1 MINYIKKLFIVVFVL
16 FGLKSVYSQ
25 NLLTISGKV
34 IDENKK
40 PLPYVNVYLL
50 KTTDGAMTNEEGEFI
65 FKTNITGKAT
75 LVASMVG
82 YKKSEAELD
91 FSKNKNFTN
100 LKITLRPES
109 VKLKEAIVMGSSFG
123 SEKGKGVV
131 IKAMDIMT
139 TPGGAADIFQSLKT
153 MPGLTQVSESAQL
166 YVRGGDPTETVTL
179 IDQAPV
185 YHPYTLESS
194 YGGLF
199 SNLNTAAVKSIYFSS
214 GGFSAKYGNVLSGV
228 LDIETKNLPFTR
240 SFNLGISMAAA
251 SLSGEIP
258 LVEDKFGFR
267 FYAQQS
273 YTRPIMWL
281 NGALDAFTTT
291 PVSKNL
297 NTSLIYKY
305 SKTGRLKLFGLFA
318 DDKQGV
324 NVDRAEYTG
333 TFNGN
338 SKNNF
343 VNLQQTDIIFSD
355 IIMKNSISFNAYKNI
370 WKLGILDLTKQDD
383 VFQIRTDLEKIVS
396 SKLKV
401 SAGAEYEKRIQQFL
415 GVIPKEKY
423 DIRENAPGTILNEKI
438 KRNRIGAYAEIRTA
452 DMLGIQHLFAIG
464 GVRTDYIPDF
474 NLITVDPRIGIG
486 YRFNNKSTFKL
497 GWGIFHQI
505 PDARLFGKS
514 DGNPDLKSM
523 KATHYVV
530 SYNYKINNSNSLR
543 VEGYYKDYENLPLED
558 NHVNYNNNGKGFAEG
573 IDVILK
579 GKLPFGLSGWISYG
593 FINTKRKWMS
603 DETLTNS
610 DFDITHNLS
619 IVAKYNFSAM
629 WQIGINFKYATGKP
643 FTPVVS
649 SVYRNE
655 QGIFEPVYGVN
666 NSERYPDY
674 KRLDFRITHLNQ
686 LFGRYF
692 AVFYVETLNILNFN
706 NLFGY
711 SYNKNYTRRKV
722 IKSYFGRRTI
732 VVGANISF

>member
-1 MINYIKKLFIVVFVL
+1 MLNIIKDIILVLLISNCVVAQ
-16 FGLKSVYSQ
+16 ST
-25 NLLTISGKV
+25 LTISGTV
-34 IDENKK
+34 TDDRQK
-40 PLPYVNVYLL
+40 PLPYVNVYLF
-50 KTTDGAMTNEEGEFI
+50 KTTDGAMTNEKGEFR
-65 FKTNITGKAT
+65 FKAKFIGNFR
-75 LVASMVG
+75 LVATMIG
-82 YKKSEAELD
+82 YKKYERELNLSQDIKLYKLEIVLKQKTIKLAEA
-91 FSKNKNFTN
+91 
-100 LKITLRPES
+100 
-109 VKLKEAIVMGSSFG
+109 VVMGSSFG

-240 SFNLGISMAAA
+240 NFNLGISMAAA
-251 SLSGEIP
+251 SLSASVP
-258 LVEDKFGFR
+258 VVEDKLGFR
-267 FYAQQS
+267 LYAQQS

-297 NTSLIYKY
+297 NASLIYEY
-305 SKTGRLKLFGLFA
+305 SKTGRLKLFGLLA

-338 SKNNF
+338 SKNNS

-370 WKLGILDLTKQDD
+370 WKLGILNLTKQDD

-401 SAGAEYEKRIQQFL
+401 STGAEYEKRIQQFL

-452 DMLGIQHLFAIG
+452 NMLGIQHLFAIG

-474 NLITVDPRIGIG
+474 NLITVDPRIGLG
-486 YRFNNKSTFKL
+486 YKFNDKSTFKL
-497 GWGIFHQI
+497 GWGIFLQI

-543 VEGYYKDYENLPLED
+543 VEGYYKDYKNLPLED
-558 NHVNYNNNGKGFAEG
+558 KLLNYNNNGKGFAEG
-573 IDVILK
+573 VDMILK

-593 FINTKRKWMS
+593 LIHTKRKWMS

-610 DFDITHNLS
+610 D
-619 IVAKYNFSAM
+619 
-629 WQIGINFKYATGKP
+629 
-643 FTPVVS
+643 
-649 SVYRNE
+649 
-655 QGIFEPVYGVN
+655 
-666 NSERYPDY
+666 
-674 KRLDFRITHLNQ
+674 
-686 LFGRYF
+686 
-692 AVFYVETLNILNFN
+692 
-706 NLFGY
+706 
-711 SYNKNYTRRKV
+711 
-722 IKSYFGRRTI
+722 
-732 VVGANISF
+732 